1 MSAVLTPPPAAPMST
16 NATPARDDD
25 EINLLEYWQILCE
38 RRWLVAGIA
47 GAVFMLALVFTL
59 LATPIFRASSTL
71 QIERDAMKIMDV
83 EGLTPAESPMDRDFY
98 QTQYELL
105 KSRSLALRVIQDQRL
120 VDHGE
125 YRKTIEA
132 VDESLAEKAKVGPAG
147 LPEPKQAARE
157 RALLETV
164 LEALTIEPI
173 RNSRLVRINFDA
185 ADPLLA
191 ARVANAFADAF
202 IASNLER
209 KFDAS
214 AYARKFL
221 EERLAQLKARL
232 EDSET
237 ALVQFATTEQIV
249 SIGENMPSLDAQ
261 NLAELNASLAQA
273 QGDRIRAE
281 AKWAQASRGDG
292 LGLPQVVASPL
303 IQKLREARSLLAGE
317 YQEKLRTFKPDYP
330 DMQRLA
336 GEIAEIDR
344 QVAGEVAHIR
354 NSVRAEFESAS
365 NQEALLQAR
374 LAGLKT
380 DVLDLQARSIQYNIL
395 KREAET
401 NRQLYDGLLQRYK
414 EIGVVGNVG
423 ANNVSVIDRADVPD
437 RRHSPRVPLNLAV
450 GLLLGV
456 FAGVLGAFV
465 LHHLD
470 RTIATPKALGD
481 ASPLPVLGAIPKL
494 DAGTTPQQAS
504 ADMRSAFAESYR
516 SVRTA
521 LQFATPNGIPRS
533 LLFTSASA
541 SEGKSTSALEL
552 ARNIAQLGRRVV
564 LVDADLRKPTL
575 HRQPGMSNAQGLSS
589 VLAGAAGALD
599 VVQSTND
606 ERLSIIT
613 SGPLPPSPPELF
625 AGERLPALLHE
636 LSQQFEVIV
645 LDGPPV
651 LGLADA
657 PLLATQADA
666 TIVVAAAD
674 ATRTDSLQAAL
685 HRLTAV
691 RARVV
696 GTLLT
701 QFDVRRKGGAQGY
714 GGYSYYEYGGERA

>member
-1 MSAVLTPPPAAPMST
+1 MSAVLPGPNPAPE
-16 NATPARDDD
+16 RDDD
-25 EINLLEYWQILCE
+25 EINLLEYWQILRE
-38 RRWLVAGIA
+38 RQWFVAGIA
-47 GAVFMLALVFTL
+47 GAVFALALVFTL

-71 QIERDAMKIMDV
+71 QIERDTMKIMDV

-105 KSRSLALRVIQDQRL
+105 KSRSLAMRVIQDLRL
-120 VDHGE
+120 IEHSQYAD
-125 YRKTIEA
+125 TIEA
-132 VDESLAEKAKVGPAG
+132 VDEKLADRPESLTA
-147 LPEPKQAARE
+147 EPKQVVRE
-157 RALLETV
+157 RALVESV
-164 LEALTIEPI
+164 LTALTIEPI
-173 RNSRLVRINFDA
+173 RNSRLVRVNFDS

-209 KFDAS
+209 RFDAS
-214 AYARKFL
+214 SYARKYL
-221 EERLAQLKARL
+221 EERLAQIKARL

-249 SIGENMPSLDAQ
+249 SIGENLPSLDAQ
-261 NLAELNASLAQA
+261 NLAELNAALAQA
-273 QGDRIRAE
+273 QSKRIQAE
-281 AKWAQASRGDG
+281 AAWQQASAGDG

-336 GEIAEIDR
+336 GEMAEIDR

-354 NSVRAEFESAS
+354 ASVRGEFDAARG
-365 NQEALLQAR
+365 QEELLQVR
-374 LAGLKT
+374 LGGLKN

-423 ANNVSVIDRADVPD
+423 TNNVSVIDRAEVPD
-437 RRHSPRVPLNLAV
+437 NRHSPRIPLNLAV

-470 RTIATPKALGD
+470 RTIQAPKTLAD
-481 ASPLPVLGAIPKL
+481 TVPLPVLGAIPRL
-494 DAGTTPQQAS
+494 PEGTSPAQAA
-504 ADMRSAFAESYR
+504 ADLRSPFAESYR

-521 LQFATPNGIPRS
+521 LQFATANGLPRA
-533 LLFTSASA
+533 LLVTSPSA
-541 SEGKSTSALEL
+541 SEGKSTTAMEL

-564 LVDADLRKPTL
+564 LVDADLRNPSL
-575 HRQPGMSNAQGLSS
+575 HRLNGLSNAQGLSN
-589 VLAGAAGALD
+589 VLAGSALALD
-599 VVQSTND
+599 VVQATAD
-606 ERLSIIT
+606 ERLSIVT
-613 SGPLPPSPPELF
+613 SGPLPPSPPELL

-636 LSQQFEVIV
+636 LSQAFEVVV

-657 PLLATQADA
+657 PLLATQAEA
-666 TIVVAAAD
+666 TLLVVAAGQ
-674 ATRTDSLQAAL
+674 TRTDSLQGAL
-685 HRLTAV
+685 HRLQSV
-691 RARVV
+691 KARVI

-701 QFDVRRKGGAQGY
+701 QFDVERKGSAYGY
-714 GGYSYYEYGGERA
+714 GGYSYYSYGGSRD